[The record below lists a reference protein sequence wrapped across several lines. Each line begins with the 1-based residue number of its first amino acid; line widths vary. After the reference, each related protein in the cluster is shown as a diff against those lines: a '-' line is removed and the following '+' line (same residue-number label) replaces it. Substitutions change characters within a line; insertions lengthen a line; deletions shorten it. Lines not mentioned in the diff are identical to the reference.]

1 MVDPVEPLPLPESD
15 NEARRGLT
23 NAIIGDVIIVAGA
36 IGWAMGLAPW
46 AAISI
51 IALGAV
57 LAFSGVFRWV
67 AARKQRR
74 QQ

>member
-1 MVDPVEPLPLPESD
+1 MTTPTPAPG

-23 NAIIGDVIIVAGA
+23 NAIIGDVIIIAGA

-51 IALGAV
+51 IVPGAA
-57 LAFSGVFRWV
+57 LAFSGVCRWV
-67 AARKQRR
+67 AARKQQRR
-74 QQ
+74 G